1 MRFASRRTSSPILGR
16 TMNGSKH
23 GEGAKRSANIL
34 ASFRP
39 GMCSKSSKSLQRAV
53 SLHYIFFLQKL
64 SLKSVTLTKMCTTR
78 ISIHIMPQYLVTYY
92 DVCWSEGDISLS
104 LSRDVSTRT
113 YAHVKSRLIAFD
125 RRVEPPKT
133 RSLAKV
139 TWLPNGRPLTSLSLH
154 VVMVSTER

>member
-1 MRFASRRTSSPILGR
+1 
-16 TMNGSKH
+16 MNGSKH

-39 GMCSKSSKSLQRAV
+39 ANVQEIVKKPPESC
-53 SLHYIFFLQKL
+53 FFTLYLL
-64 SLKSVTLTKMCTTR
+64 STKTILDICDTDKDVYY
-78 ISIHIMPQYLVTYY
+78 SYKDPHHGQYLVTYY

-104 LSRDVSTRT
+104 LSRNESTRT

-154 VVMVSTER
+154 VVMASTERLTF